1 MFKIDGNN
9 TIHITRGDIMSIDI
23 AIKDDEDNDYVFQ
36 EGDTIRFSVYEK
48 NNYKNI
54 KMRKTIEPA
63 VGEDYVTMNFSAEDT
78 TIGDIINKP
87 KDYWYEIE
95 LNAETS
101 PQTILGHDENGAKI
115 LRLYPE
121 GDEE

>member
-1 MFKIDGNN
+1 MFRIDENN

-36 EGDTIRFSVYEK
+36 EGDVIRFSVYEK
-48 NNYKNI
+48 GNYKSI
-54 KMRKTIEPA
+54 KLRKTFQA
-63 VGEDYVTMNFSAEDT
+63 NVGDIYTEITFDAEDT

-87 KDYWYEIE
+87 KDYWYEVE
-95 LNAETS
+95 LNAETN

-115 LRLYPE
+115 FRLYPE